1 MKHAMTWIGSRL
13 ALALLAAAYL
23 IAPNSAVLGSAHP
36 EAPGP
41 VGFIIHTN
49 YHGWSNSILVSNGRV
64 EAMIVPAIG
73 RVMQFR
79 FAGEEDGPFWEN
91 RVLDGRKPEPES
103 KEWGNFGG
111 DKTWPAPQAD
121 WWRIT
126 PRAWPPPVAFDSLPV
141 EAKEDG
147 FVVKLISSVD
157 PHYGIRTSRE
167 IELDLDRP
175 VMTITTT
182 YEKVSGQPLKVGVWI
197 ITQLKDPV
205 AAFASLPDFERF
217 RESYNR
223 QSDELPSHFKIEE
236 GLLSLTRDPKA
247 SHKIGTD
254 AGALFWVGQQ
264 AVLRIDSPRKISG
277 DYPDEG
283 CSAEI
288 YTNPDPLAYVEL
300 EMLGPLHKMV
310 AGDKITRASSYT
322 LLRRREADP
331 DLEVRRWLS
340 R

>member
-1 MKHAMTWIGSRL
+1 MRPGKSSGSMFRHNSHTDLARFAGRFGHPTRRTMKHAMTWIGSRL

-126 PRAWPPPVAFDSLPV
+126 P
-141 EAKEDG
+141 
-147 FVVKLISSVD
+147 
-157 PHYGIRTSRE
+157 
-167 IELDLDRP
+167 
-175 VMTITTT
+175 
-182 YEKVSGQPLKVGVWI
+182 
-197 ITQLKDPV
+197 
-205 AAFASLPDFERF
+205 
-217 RESYNR
+217 
-223 QSDELPSHFKIEE
+223 
-236 GLLSLTRDPKA
+236 
-247 SHKIGTD
+247 
-254 AGALFWVGQQ
+254 
-264 AVLRIDSPRKISG
+264 
-277 DYPDEG
+277 
-283 CSAEI
+283 
-288 YTNPDPLAYVEL
+288 
-300 EMLGPLHKMV
+300 
-310 AGDKITRASSYT
+310 
-322 LLRRREADP
+322 
-331 DLEVRRWLS
+331 
-340 R
+340 